1 MTLNDRLLG
10 AAALLLAV
18 FLTWHGYD
26 LEAPFAYEPVGPKA
40 FPLLLAA
47 VIGLCGLRLL
57 IKGGNA
63 VAANPP
69 GANARIAVMVGLVAG
84 YALAFQWLG
93 FVLATAAMATL
104 VGRLFGG
111 SWGKCALG
119 GAGLGVA
126 GFLLFDKVMD
136 VVLPLGLLTRLLGD
150 LL

>member
-10 AAALLLAV
+10 TAALLLAV

-47 VIGLCGLRLL
+47 VIGLCGLRLVV
-57 IKGGNA
+57 KGGHA
-63 VAANPP
+63 VAANPA
-69 GANARIAVMVGLVAG
+69 GANLRIAVMVGLIAG
-84 YALAFQWLG
+84 YALLFQWLG
-93 FVLATAAMATL
+93 FVLATTAMATL

-111 SWGKCALG
+111 TWGRCVIGGVALG
-119 GAGLGVA
+119 VT
-126 GFLLFDKVMD
+126 GFVLFDKVMD
-136 VVLPLGLLTRLLGD
+136 VVLPVGLLGD

>member
-1 MTLNDRLLG
+1 MTLNDRILG
-10 AAALLLAV
+10 AAALLLAA

-26 LEAPFAYEPVGPKA
+26 LEAPFAYEPVGPKV

-47 VIGLCGLRLL
+47 VIGLCGLWLL
-57 IKGGNA
+57 VRGGNP

-69 GANARIAVMVGLVAG
+69 GANTRIAVMVGLVAG
-84 YALAFQWLG
+84 YALLFQWLG

-111 SWGKCALG
+111 SWGRCAIG

-136 VVLPLGLLTRLLGD
+136 VVLPVGLLGD

>member
-1 MTLNDRLLG
+1 MTLNDRILG
-10 AAALLLAV
+10 AAALLLAA
-18 FLTWHGYD
+18 FLTWQGYD

-57 IKGGNA
+57 ARGGNP

-69 GANARIAVMVGLVAG
+69 GANTRIAVMVGLVAG
-84 YALAFQWLG
+84 YALLFQWLG

-111 SWGKCALG
+111 AWGRCAIG

-136 VVLPLGLLTRLLGD
+136 VVLPVGLLGD